1 MDPPA
6 PFPNNDNDD
15 RVAARDQLRGRLLV
29 RMRNRLA
36 VIPLRRDMFRERR
49 AVTIRNLFGRTLDVL
64 ILCGVEWASG
74 VPEQLMHDRQQIF
87 SALETNRTVTTVFV
101 DSQFLAAAS
110 EEEHRRLYR
119 ALGDIPTLVNL
130 RPHLAQYEAIF
141 MTDLLGS
148 LPRLVDGIHVFGI
161 SNIALNSDQEVELL
175 ANAVGSRGDP
185 LGMLTLDGIVNNVD
199 AISVGFLDPIL
210 FAMRCRRQQ
219 PAYFYLCGYGGRSEG
234 TKTSLVTVRTLRLFL
249 QSTVE
254 FIGENQRSLG
264 LKSLGLGDDHCKAV
278 AELLVKNDGAP
289 EGSFGSLDLE
299 GNPAIGQEGCEAIL
313 GLLNRNH
320 WIETVLVDDASWSD
334 KFRIVADMNTEHGR
348 GEFLQDGA
356 FHSKADWVN
365 WLARLAGLEENDET
379 ETDNEE
385 DDETE
390 TDDARI
396 LNFLWYTLREK
407 PELICR

>member
-1 MDPPA
+1 VSKRISIVAQIRSSDIPYTVSGFDDVSLGQAVYIMDPPA

-87 SALETNRTVTTVFV
+87 SALETNLTVTTVFV

-130 RPHLAQYEAIF
+130 RLHLAQDGAIF

-175 ANAVGSRGDP
+175 ANAVGSRGVS
-185 LGMLTLDGIVNNVD
+185 LRSLTLICIASEVD
-199 AISVGFLDPIL
+199 ANCVGFLDPIL
-210 FAMRCRRQQ
+210 LAMQGRRQQ
-219 PAYFYLCGYGGRSEG
+219 P
-234 TKTSLVTVRTLRLFL
+234 
-249 QSTVE
+249 
-254 FIGENQRSLG
+254 
-264 LKSLGLGDDHCKAV
+264 
-278 AELLVKNDGAP
+278 
-289 EGSFGSLDLE
+289 
-299 GNPAIGQEGCEAIL
+299 
-313 GLLNRNH
+313 
-320 WIETVLVDDASWSD
+320 
-334 KFRIVADMNTEHGR
+334 
-348 GEFLQDGA
+348 
-356 FHSKADWVN
+356 
-365 WLARLAGLEENDET
+365 
-379 ETDNEE
+379 E
-385 DDETE
+385 D
-390 TDDARI
+390 
-396 LNFLWYTLREK
+396 
-407 PELICR
+407 